1 MLTKESVLYFE
12 CVRDFLTVYL
22 PNQKAVSAETIRS
35 YRAALRCFI
44 DFTCEKLSVKLSEFG
59 FDHCSRTVLES
70 FLDHLENEQ
79 GCTVSTRNQRLSAVR
94 RFFRYAA
101 ERDISIMARYQEM
114 MLIPIKKTAQHDI
127 DFFSESALSAILAE
141 PDIQSKKGIRDLTF
155 MILLYDTGA
164 RLQEILDL
172 KPGSLHI
179 DNGEKYVVIVGKG
192 NKTRIVP
199 VMDKT
204 IDHLKRYISIYHRDT
219 DDTHLFYTIRHQEK
233 QKMSQDNVSKFIK
246 KYGEAA
252 RSKNI
257 EVPEHLYAH
266 MFRHSRAMHLYR
278 NGMALPLISEWLGHE
293 QVETTIKYYANAD
306 LSMKEDAIVKATS
319 NLNPLFSKSRAFE
332 YKDDDETIK
341 RLYGLA

>member
-1 MLTKESVLYFE
+1 MPTKESVLYFE
-12 CVRDFLTVYL
+12 CVRDFLTIYL

-44 DFTCEKLSVKLSEFG
+44 DYTCEKLSVKLSEFG
-59 FDHCSRTVLES
+59 FDHCSRTGLES

-79 GCTVSTRNQRLSAVR
+79 SCTVSTRNQRLSAVR

-101 ERDISIMARYQEM
+101 ERDISIMACYQEM

-127 DFFSESALSAILAE
+127 DFFSENALSAILAE
-141 PDIQSKKGIRDLTF
+141 ADTQTRKGIRDLTF

-172 KPGSLHI
+172 KPESLHI

-199 VMDKT
+199 LMDKT
-204 IDHLKRYISIYHRDT
+204 IDHLNRYISIYHRDD
-219 DDTHLFYTIRHQEK
+219 DDTYLFYTVQHREK
-233 QKMSQDNVSKFIK
+233 QQMSQDNVSKFIR
-246 KYGEAA
+246 KYGKAA
-252 RSKNI
+252 RSKCV
-257 EVPEHLYAH
+257 EVPERLYAH
-266 MFRHSRAMHLYR
+266 MFRHSRATHLYR

-306 LSMKEDAIVKATS
+306 LSMKENAIAKATS
-319 NLNPLFSKSRAFE
+319 KLNPLASNNKDFE
-332 YKDDDETIK
+332 YKGDDETIK
-341 RLYGLA
+341 RLYGLV

>member
-1 MLTKESVLYFE
+1 MPTKESVLYFE
-12 CVRDFLTVYL
+12 CVRNFLMVYL
-22 PNQKAVSAETIRS
+22 PNQKSVSVETIRS
-35 YRAALRCFI
+35 YHAALRCFI
-44 DFTCEKLSVKLSEFG
+44 DYTCKKLSVKLSEFG
-59 FDHCSRTVLES
+59 FDHCSRVMLES

-94 RFFRYAA
+94 RFFKYAA
-101 ERDISIMARYQEM
+101 ERDISIMACYQEM

-127 DFFSESALSAILAE
+127 DFFSESALSTILAE
-141 PDIQSKKGIRDLTF
+141 VNTQSPKGIRDLTF

-172 KPGSLHI
+172 RPVNLHI
-179 DNGEKYVVIVGKG
+179 SNGEKYVVIAGKG

-199 VMDKT
+199 LMDKT
-204 IDHLKRYISIYHRDT
+204 IDHLKRYISIYHRNN
-219 DDTHLFYTIRHQEK
+219 DDTYLFYTVRHQEK
-233 QKMSQDNVSKFIK
+233 QQMSQDNVSKFIK
-246 KYGEAA
+246 KYGKAA
-252 RSKNI
+252 RSKCV

-266 MFRHSRAMHLYR
+266 MFRHSRATHLYR

-306 LSMKEDAIVKATS
+306 LSMKEDAIAKATS
-319 NLNPLFSKSRAFE
+319 KLNPLTSQSMDFE